1 MFTFLNDLA
10 ANNDREWFAENK
22 ARYEEHVKEPGL
34 EFVNDFAPYLEK
46 LSPHFVADSR
56 PNGGSLF
63 RIYRDTRFS
72 KDKTPYK
79 TNTGLQFRHE
89 AAKDV
94 HAPGYYMHLQ
104 PRQCFVGLG
113 IWMPD
118 GPATRKIREAIAE
131 DPAGW
136 KKAAYGKRFTDVFSL
151 GDEEGLKQPPR
162 GFDPDHPYV
171 EDLKRKSFTA
181 GAKLTQ
187 KQVTSPGFIDEYF
200 KMCKRGSP
208 FMAFLCEALG
218 VPF

>member
-1 MFTFLNDLA
+1 MSNTISFRPAMFTFLNDLA

-131 DPAGW
+131 ILI
-136 KKAAYGKRFTDVFSL
+136 TC
-151 GDEEGLKQPPR
+151 
-162 GFDPDHPYV
+162 
-171 EDLKRKSFTA
+171 
-181 GAKLTQ
+181 
-187 KQVTSPGFIDEYF
+187 TSRI
-200 KMCKRGSP
+200 
-208 FMAFLCEALG
+208 
-218 VPF
+218 